1 VNFWYLRLE
10 KGDRSFQKRLF
21 FLLTIHRLPAILA
34 LFLFAAATARG
45 QAPHSFPFRATNY
58 DVEVFLHPEDQ
69 TIQGQAKVDFVAEQ
83 VAKTVLVELHQDLHV
98 TSVKM
103 GSQVVTYARDNNS
116 PLLLTVALPTAASPG
131 TRVSLTFEYSGPV
144 SSEEDSPTRGVRFA
158 SVEKT
163 NAYLLLPARWFPLTN
178 YPSNR
183 YTGKFNLIVPST
195 FVVTGTGKADP
206 PTTQPGVGAGAQNQS
221 SYVFHCDQPGPVGSF
236 VAGSLQLT
244 NAPTEGYPFSFFTP
258 PSQVSTVGSYASS
271 LGQILGYFSD
281 TYGPLNGAQGPI
293 PSLTIA
299 QLPDGSLGG
308 YSAPGLLLISARQWT
323 PTSND
328 RLLSQL
334 AAGQWWGDRVVPAT
348 PADVWLTDGMS
359 RYGEAMYAEQSGGVA
374 QLNKALEDFAVGAL
388 MFEDATPIYQA
399 DRIGAYSDPYYS
411 IVADKGAMV
420 YHMLRAE
427 LGDDGFNSLLKEYY
441 KQHEG
446 KTATIESFEK
456 MTATKAP
463 AAKAGEPA
471 LNLVSFFS
479 QWLNSTG
486 VPEFTLQYIVYRT
499 PKGFQVVG
507 TVKQDLDTFRMPV
520 EVKVDTEGNPELKK
534 ILVTGTT
541 SQFKLETFG
550 RPKPNG
556 ITVDPNNDLL
566 KSSPRL
572 RVRATISR
580 GEALATLGKYY
591 EAIQEYQ
598 RALDVQPTNS
608 LAHFRMAEAMF
619 YQKNYQAAANAFR
632 AALGGDLDPK
642 WTEVWGHIYMG
653 KIYDVLGQ
661 RERAVNEYSRA
672 QHLKDDTA
680 GAQSEAGR
688 YIKTPYNPDNTAAPP
703 ATATASGNPAQV
715 PAAATADPAAD
726 KQPTLKKRTDSN

>member
-1 VNFWYLRLE
+1 MLKIYR
-10 KGDRSFQKRLF
+10 
-21 FLLTIHRLPAILA
+21 IPAVLA
-34 LFLFAAATARG
+34 ISLFAVAAARG
-45 QAPHSFPFRATNY
+45 QSPHSFPFRATNY
-58 DVEVFLHPEDQ
+58 DVEVFLHPDDQ

-83 VAKTVLVELHQDLHV
+83 VAKTVLVELHPDLHV
-98 TSVKM
+98 NSVKM
-103 GSQVVTYARDNNS
+103 GAQSVTFARDNNS
-116 PLLLTVALPTAASPG
+116 PLLLTVALPSTTTPG
-131 TRVSLTFEYSGPV
+131 THVTLTFDYSGPI

-183 YTGKFNLIVPST
+183 YTGKFNLIVPNT
-195 FVVTGTGKADP
+195 FAVAGTGKPDP
-206 PTTQPGVGAGAQNQS
+206 PTSQPGIGGASGQM

-244 NAPTEGYPFSFFTP
+244 PAPTEGYQFSFYTP
-258 PSQVSTVGSYASS
+258 PSQVSSVPSYAGS
-271 LGQILGYFSD
+271 LGQIMSYFAD
-281 TYGPLNGAQGPI
+281 TFGPLNGANSV

-299 QLPDGSLGG
+299 QLPDGSIDG
-308 YSAPGLLLISARQWT
+308 YSAPGLLLISAREWT
-323 PTSND
+323 PRAND
-328 RLLSQL
+328 RVLSQL
-334 AAGQWWGDRVVPAT
+334 AAGQWWGDRVLPAT
-348 PADVWLTDGMS
+348 AADVWVTDGLS
-359 RYGEAMYAEQSGGVA
+359 RYSEAMYAEQSGGVA

-388 MFEDATPIYQA
+388 MFEDATPIFQA
-399 DRIGAYSDPYYS
+399 DHIGAYSDPYYS
-411 IVADKGAMV
+411 IVDDKGAMV
-420 YHMLRAE
+420 FHMLRAD
-427 LGDDGFNSLLKEYY
+427 LGDDNFTALLREFY

-446 KTATIESFEK
+446 KTATIDSFEK

-463 AAKAGEPA
+463 APKAGEPP

-486 VPEFTLQYIVYRT
+486 VPEFTLQYITYRT

-520 EVKVDTEGNPELKK
+520 EVKVETEGNPEIKK
-534 ILVTGTT
+534 IMVTGTT

-556 ITVDPNNDLL
+556 ISIDPNNNLL
-566 KSSPRL
+566 KSSPKL
-572 RVRATISR
+572 RVRATIAR
-580 GEALATLGKYY
+580 GEAEATLGKYY

-608 LAHFRMAEAMF
+608 LAHFRMGEAMF

-632 AALGGDLDPK
+632 AAIGGDLDPK
-642 WTEVWGHIYMG
+642 WTEVWAHVYMG

-661 RERAVNEYSRA
+661 RERAVNEYNLA
-672 QHLKDDTA
+672 QHSRDDTA
-680 GAQSEAGR
+680 GAQSEAAR
-688 YIKTPYNPDNTAAPP
+688 YIKTPYNPDSTAPP

>member
-1 VNFWYLRLE
+1 MLKIQRL
-10 KGDRSFQKRLF
+10 SAVF
-21 FLLTIHRLPAILA
+21 A
-34 LFLFAAATARG
+34 LSLFAAATAWA

-58 DVEVFLHPEDQ
+58 DVEVFLHPDDQ

-83 VAKTVLVELHQDLHV
+83 VAKTVLVELHPDLHV

-103 GSQVVTYARDNNS
+103 GAQVVTYARDNNS
-116 PLLLTVALPTAASPG
+116 PLLLTVALPSTASPG

-195 FVVTGTGKADP
+195 FAVAGTGKSDP
-206 PTTQPGVGAGAQNQS
+206 PTTQPGVGAGAQSQM

-244 NAPTEGYPFSFFTP
+244 PAPTEGYQFSFYTP
-258 PSQVSTVGSYASS
+258 PSQASTVGSYASS
-271 LGQILGYFSD
+271 LGQIMSYFAD
-281 TYGPLNGAQGPI
+281 TFGPLNGAQGAI
-293 PSLTIA
+293 PSLTVA

-323 PTSND
+323 PKAND

-334 AAGQWWGDRVVPAT
+334 AAGQWWGDRVLPAT
-348 PADVWLTDGMS
+348 AADAWLTDGMS
-359 RYGEAMYAEQSGGVA
+359 RYAEAMYAEQSGGVA

-427 LGDDGFNSLLKEYY
+427 LGDDGFTSLLKEFY

-456 MTATKAP
+456 LTATKLPP
-463 AAKAGEPA
+463 AKPGEPPI
-471 LNLVSFFS
+471 NLVSFFS

-507 TVKQDLDTFRMPV
+507 TVKQELDTFRMPV
-520 EVKVDTEGNPELKK
+520 EVRVETEGNPEFKK
-534 ILVTGTT
+534 IMVTGTT

-550 RPKPNG
+550 RPKANG
-556 ITVDPNNDLL
+556 ISIDPNNELL

-572 RVRATISR
+572 RVHATISR

-653 KIYDVLGQ
+653 KIYDILGQ
-661 RERAVNEYSRA
+661 RERAVNEYNRA

-680 GAQSEAGR
+680 GAQSEAAR
-688 YIKTPYNPDNTAAPP
+688 YIKTPFNPDSTAPP

-715 PAAATADPAAD
+715 PAAATADAPAD
-726 KQPTLKKRTDSN
+726 KQPTLKKRTESN

>member
-1 VNFWYLRLE
+1 MLSV
-10 KGDRSFQKRLF
+10 
-21 FLLTIHRLPAILA
+21 LA
-34 LFLFAAATARG
+34 AMSASG

-58 DVEVFLHPEDQ
+58 DVEVILHPEDQ
-69 TIQGQAKVDFVAEQ
+69 TIQGQAKVDFVADQ
-83 VAKTVLVELHQDLHV
+83 VAKTVLVELHADLHV

-103 GSQVVTYARDNNS
+103 GGQPVTFARDNNS
-116 PLLLTVALPTAASPG
+116 PLLLTVALPSTATPG
-131 TRVSLTFEYSGPV
+131 KQITLTFDYSGPV
-144 SSEEDSPTRGVRFA
+144 SSEEDSPTKGIRFA

-163 NAYLLLPARWFPLTN
+163 AAYLLLPARWFPLTN

-183 YTGKFNLIVPST
+183 YTGKFNLIVPSSL
-195 FVVTGTGKADP
+195 VVAGTGKADP
-206 PTTQPGVGAGAQNQS
+206 PTMQPGIGGAPNEA

-236 VAGSLQLT
+236 VAGNLQLSP
-244 NAPTEGYPFSFFTP
+244 APTEGYQFSFFTP
-258 PSQVSTVGSYASS
+258 PAQASTVASYAGS
-271 LGQILGYFSD
+271 LSQIMSYFAD
-281 TYGPLNGAQGPI
+281 TFGPLAGQQTGP

-299 QLPDGSLGG
+299 QLPDGSLAG

-323 PTSND
+323 SKAND

-334 AAGQWWGDRVVPAT
+334 AAGQWWGDRVLPAT
-348 PADVWLTDGMS
+348 GADVWITDGLS
-359 RYGEAMYAEQSGGVA
+359 RYAEAMYAEQSGGVA
-374 QLNKALEDFAVGAL
+374 ALNRALEDFAVGAL
-388 MFEDATPIYQA
+388 MFEDATPISQA
-399 DRIGAYSDPYYS
+399 DHIGAYSDPYLS
-411 IVADKGAMV
+411 IGADKGAMV
-420 YHMLRAE
+420 FHMLRAQ
-427 LGDDGFNSLLKEYY
+427 LGDDAFTALLREFY

-446 KTATIESFEK
+446 KTASIESFEK

-463 AAKAGEPA
+463 PAKAGEPP

-486 VPEFTLQYIVYRT
+486 VPEFALQYIVYRT
-499 PKGFQVVG
+499 PKGFQVIG
-507 TVKQDLDTFRMPV
+507 TVHQELDTFRMPV
-520 EVKVDTEGNPELKK
+520 EVKVETEGNPEFKK

-556 ITVDPNNDLL
+556 ISIDPNNNLL

-572 RVRATISR
+572 RVHATIAR
-580 GEALATLGKYY
+580 GEGLATLGRYY

-608 LAHFRMAEAMF
+608 LAHFRMGEAMF

-661 RERAVNEYSRA
+661 RERAVNEYNLA
-672 QHLKDDTA
+672 QHSKDDTA
-680 GAQSEAGR
+680 GAQSEAAR
-688 YIKTPYNPDNTAAPP
+688 YMRTPYNPDNTAPP

-715 PAAATADPAAD
+715 PAAATAAAASD
-726 KQPTLKKRTDSN
+726 TQPTLKKRTDSN